1 MAPGLYTDIGKKT
14 RDLLYKDYNTHQKF
28 SLTTC
33 SPNGVAITAAGTR
46 KNESIFGELHTQIKN
61 KKLTVDVKANSESDV
76 SILESEDTLF
86 FRLMISFGFHI
97 FQLLTTITVDE
108 FGTPGLKSI
117 INLVVPDQRSGKLEF
132 QYLHEYA
139 GVNASVGLNSNPM
152 VNLSGAFG
160 SKALS
165 VGVDVSFDTAT
176 SDFTKYNAA
185 LSLTSPDLIASLHL
199 NNHGDTLVASYYH
212 LVKNHS
218 GTAVGA
224 ELSHSMSRNES
235 TLIFGSQHSLDPHT
249 TIKTRFN
256 NYGMASAL
264 VQHEWRPKSFVTIS
278 GDVDT
283 KAIEKSTK
291 VGLSLVLKH

>member
-1 MAPGLYTDIGKKT
+1 
-14 RDLLYKDYNTHQKF
+14 
-28 SLTTC
+28 
-33 SPNGVAITAAGTR
+33 
-46 KNESIFGELHTQIKN
+46 
-61 KKLTVDVKANSESDV
+61 
-76 SILESEDTLF
+76 
-86 FRLMISFGFHI
+86 MISFGFHI

>member
-28 SLTTC
+28 SLTTS

-61 KKLTVDVKANSESDV
+61 KKLTVDVKANSESD
-76 SILESEDTLF
+76 
-86 FRLMISFGFHI
+86 
-97 FQLLTTITVDE
+97 LLTTITVDE